1 VSVRRGAGPR
11 DPMAHPSDSSTP
23 RPVTQRQ
30 GGDRDGGFG
39 GGYGRAPRDRYR
51 YPDERRGGH
60 GSVLRFLIFLAV
72 MAGLVLAVLFTVAR
86 PIARTVVAGF
96 AEDNPSALKVG
107 FIADLVAEDIGPA
120 LTAKAS
126 DDDTEVDFVVG
137 SGDTPAT
144 LAPRLLDEKV
154 ITSERAF
161 LFQSTMDEL
170 TPKLAAGHFLLR
182 LDMTPQEVVK
192 GLVENRIV
200 VRTIDIRFREGL
212 RIEQMAAQL
221 STIDGTLIDPAEFL
235 EITKTPPPELL
246 DEFPWLKDPK
256 IHPEGASLEGFLYP
270 ATYTV
275 RVGQDDPDDAGSLV
289 RMMLRAFQD
298 RVTEKMRDVPA
309 ARKLD
314 FYQVLTLASIVERE
328 AVLDDERALIAGVYQ
343 NRIDGKP
350 GVKHKLLQADPTIL
364 YANDTVKLGEY
375 SDAWKQ
381 YLFWAPKN
389 VDIKKYA
396 DIEFPAALAGYNTY
410 RVKGLPP
417 GPICTP
423 TVKSIEAALAPNT
436 KAGMNYFVAIPDDS
450 GRHDFSKTEAEHRQK
465 LQQYG
470 Y

>member
-1 VSVRRGAGPR
+1 
-11 DPMAHPSDSSTP
+11 MAHPSDAGTP
-23 RPVTQRQ
+23 RTVAQRQ
-30 GGDRDGGFG
+30 GGNRDGGFG

-72 MAGLVLAVLFTVAR
+72 MAGLVLAVLFTVGR
-86 PIARTVVAGF
+86 PIARSVVASF
-96 AEDNPSALKVG
+96 AEDNPSALKIG
-107 FIADLVAEDIGPA
+107 FVADLVAEDIGPA

-126 DDDTEVDFVVG
+126 DDDTEVDFVVD

-144 LAPRLLDEKV
+144 LAPRLLDERV
-154 ITSERAF
+154 ITSARAF

-170 TPKLAAGHFLLR
+170 TPKLSAGHYLLR
-182 LDMTPQEVVK
+182 MDMTPQEVVT
-192 GLVENRIV
+192 GLVENRV
-200 VRTIDIRFREGL
+200 VARTMDIRFREGL

-221 STIDGTLIDPAEFL
+221 STIDGTLIDPADFL
-235 EITKTPPPELL
+235 EITKSPPPELL

-275 RVGQDDPDDAGSLV
+275 RIGQDNPDDAESLV

-298 RVTEKMRDVPA
+298 RVTEQLRAVPA

-364 YANDTVKLGEY
+364 YANDTVKLGPF
-375 SDAWKQ
+375 SDAWKT
-381 YLFWAPKN
+381 YTFWAPKN
-389 VDIKKYA
+389 VDIKQYA
-396 DIEFPAALAGYNTY
+396 DIQFPEALAGYNTY

-423 TVKSIEAALAPNT
+423 TVKSIQAALAPNT
-436 KAGMNYFVAIPDDS
+436 KAGMNFFVAIPDDS